1 VVSDD
6 ERPVVQGIE
15 NLINPDATV
24 VQLRA
29 STPRVDPDNP
39 ELWWVHADCDAADV
53 AVLSAIRRVGHT
65 RPDDGSSEAV
75 SELVGPLVLGGT
87 VVRLEM
93 DRGLRYV
100 NPTGPPRQ
108 FSS

>member
-1 VVSDD
+1 MIL
-6 ERPVVQGIE
+6 GNE

-39 ELWWVHADCDAADV
+39 RLWWVHAHCDAADV
-53 AVLSAIRRVGHT
+53 AVLPAIRRVGHT
-65 RPDDGSSEAV
+65 RRDDGSSEAV
-75 SELVGPLVLGGT
+75 SELVGPLILGET

-100 NPTGPPRQ
+100 NPTAPPWQ